1 MEGSTLRGQ
10 GRRKTYE
17 VMPRRKDAKEPRR
30 KEVGECTSKTT
41 NLAAALVFITRESK
55 GRKRPWKRRKIRKK
69 KKKGGSGEW
78 TWRRGGERVVERGRS
93 RWKGQEVRGRVG
105 FHKGVFEETLL
116 FQESETSCVWARKR
130 SSLLFPLWL
139 F

>member
-69 KKKGGSGEW
+69 KKGGQRRMDVEERRRKG
-78 TWRRGGERVVERGRS
+78 RR
-93 RWKGQEVRGRVG
+93 KGQ
-105 FHKGVFEETLL
+105 K
-116 FQESETSCVWARKR
+116 
-130 SSLLFPLWL
+130 
-139 F
+139 